1 VDVSVRVEIMTD
13 EILIVEDDPDLRPL
27 LEYTFENE
35 EFEVTAYPDGSG
47 ALEYLTDGG
56 QPSCIVLDL
65 MMPGVD
71 GLDVL
76 EERAEDEE
84 LAAIPVIMLTG
95 RDADESVEKAF
106 DRGADDYV
114 TKPFSPNELVMRVR
128 RLLE

>member
-1 VDVSVRVEIMTD
+1 MTD
-13 EILIVEDDPDLRPL
+13 KILIVEDDRDLQPL

-35 EFEVTAYPDGSG
+35 GFDVTGHDNG
-47 ALEYLTDGG
+47 ADALTYLEEGG
-56 QPSCIVLDL
+56 RPACIVLDL

-76 EERAEDEE
+76 EGLAGTEE
-84 LAAIPVIMLTG
+84 LSEIPVVVLTG
-95 RDADESVEKAF
+95 WDADEPVEKAF